1 MLDKAEHKRRTVAS
15 ATDRKKKSLLG
26 QFMTPAS
33 VARFMAG
40 LFDIP
45 DQGDISLLD
54 AGAGLGAL
62 TSAFLE
68 RVPPGIRARSE
79 AFEVD
84 ASIAVHLA
92 EVLLPYL
99 NRGVDVVVRADDYI
113 EAGTDM
119 AVRRERPYTHAI
131 LNPPYKKIATASW
144 YRAELRRAG
153 LETVNLYSGF
163 VGLAIM
169 ALADHGQMVVIMPRS
184 FANGPY
190 YMPFRKLLLDEC
202 SIRRMHLFDARDK
215 AFKDDA
221 VLQETIIMHL
231 ERGGA
236 QGDVQVSRSTDD
248 TFDDMEV
255 FTLPFSEIV
264 RPDDPER
271 FIHVPSDGERSALEQ
286 ALPDAASIQ
295 DLGLKVS
302 TGPVVD
308 FRMRQYLHPMPG
320 APGTIPLLYP
330 QHFKEVRL
338 EWPIEGKK
346 PNAVTLDADTAKWMY
361 PNGWYAVCRRFTA
374 KEERRRIV
382 AGVIDPRVMGDAP
395 AIGIE
400 NHVNVYHVGKRG
412 ISEVLAKGLAT
423 YLNTTMVD
431 EHFRRFN
438 GHTQVNAGDLKSL
451 PYPSLSVLEELGR
464 WAMATNDY
472 SQEAIDEAF
481 QRLAS

>member
-1 MLDKAEHKRRTVAS
+1 LLDHAEHKRRTVAT

-33 VARFMAG
+33 VARFMAS
-40 LFDIP
+40 LFDVP
-45 DQGDISLLD
+45 SRGEISLLD

-68 RVPPGIRARSE
+68 RLPPTVKARSE

-84 ASIAVHLA
+84 AEIAFHLA

-99 NRGVDVVVRADDYI
+99 NRGVDVVVRVDDYI

-119 AVRRERPYTHAI
+119 ALRRERPYTHAI

-144 YRAELRRAG
+144 YRQELRRAG

-190 YMPFRKLLLDEC
+190 YMSFRKLLLDEC
-202 SIRRMHLFDARDK
+202 SIRRMHLFDARNK
-215 AFKDDA
+215 TFKDDA
-221 VLQETIIMHL
+221 VLQETIIMHI

-236 QGDVQVSRSTDD
+236 QGDVVVSRSTDD
-248 TFDDMEV
+248 SLDDMEA

-264 RPDDPER
+264 RPDDAER
-271 FIHVPSDGERSALEQ
+271 FIHVPSDGAKSSLEQ
-286 ALPDAASIQ
+286 ALPEASTLL

-320 APGTIPLLYP
+320 ARGSIPLLYP
-330 QHFKEVRL
+330 QHFKDVRL
-338 EWPIEGKK
+338 EGPIEGKK
-346 PNAVTLDADTAKWMY
+346 PNAITLNGDTAKWMY

-374 KEERRRIV
+374 KEERRRVV
-382 AGVIDPRVMGDAP
+382 ASHAQVGGGEPWLVLLQPVEGAGELCSEGGDRP
-395 AIGIE
+395 GSR
-400 NHVNVYHVGKRG
+400 HRRHG
-412 ISEVLAKGLAT
+412 GLLRMHHCGA
-423 YLNTTMVD
+423 
-431 EHFRRFN
+431 
-438 GHTQVNAGDLKSL
+438 
-451 PYPSLSVLEELGR
+451 
-464 WAMATNDY
+464 
-472 SQEAIDEAF
+472 
-481 QRLAS
+481 